1 MTFLKG
7 QKFPR
12 NPSFALLGDG
22 FPELTQLYS
31 GALANGCSN
40 CCKIPT
46 TQRERALGKAQ
57 ARGASE
63 RIYTCTWLSGVKR
76 KRCWPSHSTA
86 SRSSL
91 QRLVH
96 WWGRKANKRNIL
108 FTCEWNKDPTEKTE
122 VSRRAVKSTEMGGCL
137 WRRHLVSMQTSLK
150 CFKNECPFE

>member
-1 MTFLKG
+1 MTFSKG

-12 NPSFALLGDG
+12 NPSFTLLGDG

-63 RIYTCTWLSGVKR
+63 RIYMCK
-76 KRCWPSHSTA
+76 
-86 SRSSL
+86 
-91 QRLVH
+91 
-96 WWGRKANKRNIL
+96 
-108 FTCEWNKDPTEKTE
+108 
-122 VSRRAVKSTEMGGCL
+122 
-137 WRRHLVSMQTSLK
+137 
-150 CFKNECPFE
+150 